1 MPGQARY
8 GINKLRDAMAPIVK
22 NGLRSVLIFGVPNKM
37 GKVGKM
43 HLIKSVYFKYHLW
56 ITVDITLDL
65 IYSSFLCLQ
74 ISIIVLM

>member
-56 ITVDITLDL
+56 ITVDTTLDL
-65 IYSSFLCLQ
+65 IYSSFFVYKFPLLY
-74 ISIIVLM
+74 